1 MAAGGRF
8 DAKGGQAVRGIPFSL
23 DTAPDDGDLN
33 ITLVVIGCR
42 RTVDKKLQGIGHIL
56 GCHSGA
62 AGAVLIHIDHGRK
75 HPVVPILFNIQAAGY
90 LSKRGHQLL
99 GLLLQHVYAGAAE
112 PDFQQAGFSA
122 SQPHGLNPAA
132 HIGEIIQ
139 HV

>member
-1 MAAGGRF
+1 MLVKTLLEDKPRELITIEPETTLDDAMALMIE
-8 DAKGGQAVRGIPFSL
+8 K
-23 DTAPDDGDLN
+23 N
-33 ITLVVIGCR
+33 IGCLL
-42 RTVDKKLQGIGHIL
+42 VLDADKKLQGIGHIL

-62 AGAVLIHIDHGRK
+62 AGAVLIHINHGRK

-122 SQPHGLNPAA
+122 SQPHGLNPSA